1 MNASEKAAKKAKD
14 AKAAQDK
21 KEKDERENP
30 TVDENGEHIMTVAE
44 AKAQAA
50 DL

>member
-1 MNASEKAAKKAKD
+1 MTAKERAAKKEKD
-14 AKAAQDK
+14 AELAQAK

-30 TVDENGEHIMTVAE
+30 TVDADGEHIMTVAE

>member
-14 AKAAQDK
+14 AQALVDK
-21 KEKDERENP
+21 KAKDERENP
-30 TVDENGEHIMTVAE
+30 TVDADGEHIMTVAE